1 MGLIKTRPDVSLYA
15 PRLIDAGRETTARV
29 VLRCPA
35 PLPVTAVVVEFIGE
49 ESWYTQSQYGR
60 HGESSVFFR
69 STSRPFNNGELS
81 EGEHAFEV
89 RFRFPPTVPNSYR
102 GRHVEVSYTARVHV
116 DIPWWPAA
124 KARFVLNVR
133 GAAPP
138 KPPNTR
144 RQVFVSALEGPHTG
158 MPYFEL
164 SLSSHELEP
173 GGRVRGSVALAGVD
187 ASNYE
192 QLQATLWAVERV
204 TGFLGAVEHFVRVA
218 QWNLDISPDGEDNPD
233 VVPLNLRLPA
243 NLAVGFEHRRV
254 ALSWRLQVEA
264 VIAWTTDPSMMV
276 PVYVRH
282 RRPGEEEIE
291 ALPPAVGSRR
301 QQLVWREAG
310 RRSGFDFAEAALRR
324 TVGKTEVRL
333 YPESRRTGSW
343 VVGEIHF
350 VDLGLGL
357 AWRAGHLRSRER
369 RQLEV
374 LEAALGD
381 ALDDL
386 RVLDVDDTRMRFDK
400 RGDRN
405 VAPLVRFAQRLH
417 DIALSIEDARAQL
430 PPPEALEHQLDAWRD
445 AAHRLGAE
453 LHVGSLA
460 LSAEWDGHRVEV
472 RTRFK
477 PTGLPDHTAI
487 DVLAPELIGREH
499 RQVWHATSSDP
510 PPIELPD
517 GVRMLQVNAEMTHA
531 ELEAPVRDVEH
542 VAVAVEA
549 LLTMSR
555 RFMRHRGPYR

>member
-1 MGLIKTRPDVSLYA
+1 MGLLKTRPDVSLYA
-15 PRLIDAGRETTARV
+15 PRLIDAGREYTARV

-35 PLPVTAVVVEFIGE
+35 PLPVSAVVVEFVGE

-69 STSRPFNNGELS
+69 ATSRPFSKGELS
-81 EGEHAFEV
+81 EGEHEFDV
-89 RFRFPPTVPNSYR
+89 RFEFPATVPNSYR
-102 GRHVEVSYTARVHV
+102 GRHVEISYTARVHV

-133 GAAPP
+133 GADPP
-138 KPPNTR
+138 KPPSTR

-218 QWNLDISPDGEDNPD
+218 QWNLEIAPDGEDNPD

-291 ALPPAVGSRR
+291 SLPPAVGSRR

-310 RRSGFDFAEAALRR
+310 RRSGFDFAEGILRR

-333 YPESRRTGSW
+333 FPESRRTGSW

-357 AWRAGHLRSRER
+357 GWKSGALRSRER
-369 RQLEV
+369 RQLEA
-374 LEAALGD
+374 LQAALGD
-381 ALDDL
+381 VLSGL
-386 RVLDVDDTRMRFDK
+386 RVLDIDDTRMRFDK

-405 VAPLVRFAQRLH
+405 VGPLVRFAEKLH
-417 DIALSIEDARAQL
+417 DIALAIEDGRAQL
-430 PPPEALEHQLDAWRD
+430 PPPQALEHQLDDWRD
-445 AAHRLGAE
+445 AAHRLGAD
-453 LHVGSLA
+453 LHVGSFA

-477 PTGLPDHTAI
+477 PTGQPDRTT
-487 DVLAPELIGREH
+487 VGVFAPELIGREH
-499 RQVWHATSSDP
+499 RRLWHPGSKDP
-510 PPIELPD
+510 LDVDLPKS
-517 GVRMLQVNAEMTHA
+517 VRSLQINAEATQA
-531 ELEAPVRDVEH
+531 ELHAPVDRVVDV
-542 VAVAVEA
+542 VETVES
-549 LLTMSR
+549 LLTLTR

>member
-1 MGLIKTRPDVSLYA
+1 MGLLKTRPEVALYA
-15 PRLIDAGRETTARV
+15 PRLIDAGREYTARV

-35 PLPVTAVVVEFIGE
+35 PLPVTSVVVEFIGE

-69 STSRPFNNGELS
+69 ATSSPFSQGELS
-81 EGEHAFEV
+81 EGEHAFDV
-89 RFRFPPTVPNSYR
+89 RFEFPPPVPNSYR
-102 GRHVEVSYTARVHV
+102 GRHVEVSYTARVCV

-133 GAAPP
+133 GVDPP
-138 KPPNTR
+138 KPPSTR

-187 ASNYE
+187 ASNYK
-192 QLQATLWAVERV
+192 QLQTTLWAVERV

-218 QWNLDISPDGEDNPD
+218 QWNLEIAPDGEESLD

-276 PVYVRH
+276 PVHVRH

-291 ALPPAVGSRR
+291 SLPPAVGSRR

-310 RRSGFDFAEAALRR
+310 RGSGFDFAEGVLRR

-333 YPESRRTGSW
+333 FPESRRTGSW

-357 AWRAGHLRSRER
+357 SWRGGTLKARER
-369 RQLEV
+369 RQLEA
-374 LEAALGD
+374 LQAALGD
-381 ALDDL
+381 DLSDL
-386 RVLDVDDTRMRFDK
+386 RVLDIDDTRMRFDK

-405 VAPLVRFAQRLH
+405 VGPLVRFAERLH
-417 DIALSIEDARAQL
+417 HIALSIEDARAQL
-430 PPPEALEHQLDAWRD
+430 PPPVALEHQLDDWRE

-453 LHVGSLA
+453 LHVGSFA
-460 LSAEWDGHRVEV
+460 LTAEWDGHRVEV

-477 PTGLPDHTAI
+477 PTGQPDHTAI
-487 DVLAPELIGREH
+487 DVFAPEMIGRKH
-499 RQVWHATSSDP
+499 RTLWHAGSDAP
-510 PPIELPD
+510 FETDLPKC
-517 GVRMLQVNAEMTHA
+517 VRLLQISAESTHA
-531 ELEAPVRDVEH
+531 ELEAPVPRVPDLVKT
-542 VAVAVEA
+542 VEA

>member
-1 MGLIKTRPDVSLYA
+1 MSLYA
-15 PRLIDAGRETTARV
+15 PRLIEAGCEYSARV

-35 PLPVTAVVVEFIGE
+35 PLPVSSVVVEFIGE

-60 HGESSVFFR
+60 HAESSVFFR
-69 STSRPFNNGELS
+69 ATSCPFAHGELS
-81 EGEHAFEV
+81 EGEHAFDV
-89 RFRFPPTVPNSYR
+89 RFKFPASVPNSYR
-102 GRHVEVSYTARVHV
+102 GRHVEVSYTARVCV

-133 GAAPP
+133 GTVPP
-138 KPPNTR
+138 KPPSTR

-187 ASNYE
+187 ASNYS
-192 QLQATLWAVERV
+192 QLQTTLWAVERV

-218 QWNLDISPDGEDNPD
+218 QWNLEIKHDGEESLD

-276 PVYVRH
+276 PVHVRH
-282 RRPGEEEIE
+282 RGPGEEEIE
-291 ALPPAVGSRR
+291 SLPPAVGSQR

-310 RRSGFDFAEAALRR
+310 RRSGFDFAEGALRR
-324 TVGKTEVRL
+324 TVGKTDVRL
-333 YPESRRTGSW
+333 FPESRRTGSW

-357 AWRAGHLRSRER
+357 RWRGGALRARER

-374 LEAALGD
+374 LQAALGD
-381 ALDDL
+381 ALLDL

-405 VAPLVRFAQRLH
+405 VGPLERFAERLH
-417 DIALSIEDARAQL
+417 NIAQSIEDARAQL
-430 PPPEALEHQLDAWRD
+430 PPPLALEHQLDDWRE
-445 AAHRLGAE
+445 AAHRFGAE
-453 LHVGSLA
+453 LHVGSFA
-460 LSAEWDGHRVEV
+460 LSAAWDGHRVEV

-477 PTGLPDHTAI
+477 PTGQPDHTAI
-487 DVLAPELIGREH
+487 DVFAPEMIGREH
-499 RQVWHATSSDP
+499 RTVWYAGSDAP
-510 PPIELPD
+510 LETNLPD
-517 GVRMLQVNAEMTHA
+517 CVQLLQISAESTHA
-531 ELEAPVRDVEH
+531 ELEAPVPRVRDLVATVET
-542 VAVAVEA
+542 
-549 LLTMSR
+549 LLSMSR
-555 RFMRHRGPYR
+555 AFMRHRGPYR

>member
-1 MGLIKTRPDVSLYA
+1 MVGLLKTRPEVSLFA
-15 PRLIDAGRETTARV
+15 PRLIDAGREYTARV

-35 PLPVTAVVVEFIGE
+35 SLPITAVVVEFVGE

-69 STSRPFNNGELS
+69 STSTPQGEGELP
-81 EGEHAFEV
+81 EGEHSFDVA
-89 RFRFPPTVPNSYR
+89 FRFPDSVPNSYR
-102 GRHVEVSYTARVHV
+102 GRHVEVAYTARVTV

-133 GAAPP
+133 GGSRSEPP
-138 KPPNTR
+138 VTR

-187 ASNYE
+187 ASHYE

-218 QWNLDISPDGEDNPD
+218 QWNLSVASDGEEATD
-233 VVPLNLRLPA
+233 VLPLNLRLPA

-276 PVYVRH
+276 PVHVRH

-291 ALPPAVGSRR
+291 SLPPAVGSRR

-310 RRSGFDFAEAALRR
+310 RRSGYDFAEGILRR

-343 VVGEIHF
+343 VMGEIHY
-350 VDLGLGL
+350 VDVGLGL
-357 AWRAGHLRSRER
+357 AWRGGRLRGRER
-369 RQLEV
+369 RQLDTF
-374 LEAALGD
+374 EAALGGTLQGLRILD
-381 ALDDL
+381 A
-386 RVLDVDDTRMRFDK
+386 DDTRLRFDK

-405 VAPLVRFAQRLH
+405 VGPLVRFAERLH
-417 DIALSIEDARAQL
+417 DIATAIEDARAQL

-445 AAHRLGAE
+445 AARRLGAE
-453 LHVGSLA
+453 FHVGAFA
-460 LSAEWDGHRVEV
+460 LTAEWDGHRVDA

-477 PTGLPDHTAI
+477 PTGQPDRTTV
-487 DVLAPELIGREH
+487 DVFAPERIAREH
-499 RQVWHATSSDP
+499 RTAWRSGTEPALIDVPESVRSIQVS
-510 PPIELPD
+510 
-517 GVRMLQVNAEMTHA
+517 AEAVHA
-531 ELEAPVRDVEH
+531 ELEAPLNRVLDLVDT
-542 VAVAVEA
+542 VEA
-549 LLTMSR
+549 MLALSR
-555 RFMRHRGPYR
+555 RFVRQHGPYR